1 MLLQSP
7 IASIFIIYSKPY
19 SLYYQLLNNS
29 TIFNMEKDIDIII
42 YGATGFTG
50 KLCVRYFQSLD
61 TMVTWAIAGRNLTK
75 LQKVAEDNQAKVE
88 ILVADSD
95 DEVALDTLTSRAKVI
110 LSTAG
115 PFHRYGSKLV
125 ASCVKN
131 SSHYVDITGENFWVK
146 DLIETHH
153 EEAARKGIRI
163 IPSCGFDSIP
173 SDLGTFFAAKSL
185 GKPIRRIESF
195 HSYQGGASGGTLETM
210 FSMGELDLGDDLTNP
225 FLLNPEDSYSYEQKK
240 LSGDRVGI
248 SKKPEIKAWSGPF
261 IMATAN
267 TRVVRRSEALLAL
280 RQESY
285 GSNFTYQEH
294 AYHKSWFSAVSSLVL
309 TGLSVLVLLS
319 PLKRLVKPFLPKPGE
334 GPSETVQEN
343 GWFDCKFIVESED
356 GTKSV
361 FNMSGKGDPGYKV
374 TSKLV
379 SECALCLTE
388 DANSL
393 PGGSEYGGVLTS
405 ASGLGQS
412 LITRLK
418 KVGITFKG
426 PL

>member
-1 MLLQSP
+1 MD
-7 IASIFIIYSKPY
+7 
-19 SLYYQLLNNS
+19 
-29 TIFNMEKDIDIII
+29 KDIDIII

-50 KLCVRYFQSLD
+50 QLCVKYFQSLE
-61 TMVTWAIAGRNLTK
+61 TQAKWAIAGRNQEK
-75 LQKVAEDNQAKVE
+75 LRKVAEENLAEVE
-88 ILVADSD
+88 ILIADSD
-95 DEVALDTLTSRAKVI
+95 DEVALDNLTLRAKVI

-131 SSHYVDITGENFWVK
+131 NTHYVDITGENFWVK
-146 DLIETHH
+146 GLIENHH

-173 SDLGTFFAAKSL
+173 SDLGAFFAAKSL
-185 GKPIRRIESF
+185 GKPIKRIESF
-195 HSYQGGASGGTLETM
+195 HSYEGGASGGTLETM

-225 FLLNPEDSYSYEQKK
+225 FLLNPEDSYSNEQKQ

-294 AYHKSWFSAVSSLVL
+294 AYHKSWLSAVSSLLL

-334 GPSETVQEN
+334 GPSEAVQEN
-343 GWFDCKFIVESED
+343 GWFDCKFIAESED

-361 FNMSGKGDPGYKV
+361 FNMHGKGDPGYKV

-379 SECALCLTE
+379 SECALCLIE
-388 DANSL
+388 DIEEL
-393 PGGSEYGGVLTS
+393 PGGRGYGGVLTS
-405 ASGLGQS
+405 ASGLGHS
-412 LITRLK
+412 LISRLT
-418 KVGITFKG
+418 KVGIDFKG

>member
-1 MLLQSP
+1 MD
-7 IASIFIIYSKPY
+7 
-19 SLYYQLLNNS
+19 
-29 TIFNMEKDIDIII
+29 KDIDIII

-50 KLCVRYFQSLD
+50 QLCVKYFQSLE
-61 TMVTWAIAGRNLTK
+61 TQVKWAIAGRNQEK
-75 LQKVAEDNQAKVE
+75 LRKVAEENLSEVE
-88 ILVADSD
+88 ILIADSD
-95 DEVALDTLTSRAKVI
+95 DEVALDNLTLRAKVI

-131 SSHYVDITGENFWVK
+131 NTHYVDITGENFWVK
-146 DLIETHH
+146 GLIENHH

-185 GKPIRRIESF
+185 GKPIKRIESF
-195 HSYQGGASGGTLETM
+195 HSYEGGASGGTLETM

-225 FLLNPEDSYSYEQKK
+225 FLLNPEDSYSNEQKQ

-294 AYHKSWFSAVSSLVL
+294 AYHKSWLSAVSSLLL

-334 GPSETVQEN
+334 GPSEAVQEN
-343 GWFDCKFIVESED
+343 GWFDCKFIAESED

-361 FNMSGKGDPGYKV
+361 FNMHGKGDPGYKV

-379 SECALCLTE
+379 SECALCLIE
-388 DANSL
+388 DIEEL
-393 PGGSEYGGVLTS
+393 PGGREYGGVLTS
-405 ASGLGQS
+405 ASGLGHS
-412 LITRLK
+412 LISRLTK
-418 KVGITFKG
+418 AGIDFKG

>member
-1 MLLQSP
+1 
-7 IASIFIIYSKPY
+7 
-19 SLYYQLLNNS
+19 
-29 TIFNMEKDIDIII
+29 MEKDIDIIV

-50 KLCVRYFQSLD
+50 KLCVKYFQSLD
-61 TMVTWAIAGRNLTK
+61 TTVTWAIAGRNLTK
-75 LQKVAEDNQAKVE
+75 LKKVAEDNQTKVE
-88 ILVADSD
+88 ILIADSD
-95 DEVALDTLTSRAKVI
+95 DTTALDHLTSRARVI
-110 LSTAG
+110 LSTTG
-115 PFHRYGSKLV
+115 PFHRYGTKLV

-131 SSHYVDITGENFWVK
+131 STHYVDITGENFWVK
-146 DLIETHH
+146 GLIETHH

-225 FLLNPEDSYSYEQKK
+225 FLLNPENSYSNEQKK

-294 AYHKSWFSAVSSLVL
+294 AFHKSWFSAASSLLL

-334 GPSETVQEN
+334 GPSETVQDN

-356 GTKSV
+356 GKKSV
-361 FNMSGKGDPGYKV
+361 FNMHGQGDPGYKV

-379 SECALCLTE
+379 SECALCLIE
-388 DANSL
+388 DLDEL
-393 PGGSEYGGVLTS
+393 PGGNGYGGVLTS
-405 ASGLGQS
+405 ASGLGHS
-412 LITRLK
+412 LISRLT
-418 KVGITFKG
+418 KVGIDFKG

>member
-1 MLLQSP
+1 
-7 IASIFIIYSKPY
+7 
-19 SLYYQLLNNS
+19 
-29 TIFNMEKDIDIII
+29 MEKDIDIII

-61 TMVTWAIAGRNLTK
+61 TMVTWAIAGRNLKK

>member
-1 MLLQSP
+1 MD
-7 IASIFIIYSKPY
+7 
-19 SLYYQLLNNS
+19 
-29 TIFNMEKDIDIII
+29 KDIDIII

-50 KLCVRYFQSLD
+50 QLCVKYFQSLE
-61 TMVTWAIAGRNLTK
+61 TQVKWAIAGRNQEK
-75 LQKVAEDNQAKVE
+75 LRKVAEENLAEVE
-88 ILVADSD
+88 ILIADSD
-95 DEVALDTLTSRAKVI
+95 DEVALDNLTLRAKVI

-131 SSHYVDITGENFWVK
+131 NTHYVDITGENFWVK
-146 DLIETHH
+146 GLIENHH

-185 GKPIRRIESF
+185 GKPIKRIESF
-195 HSYQGGASGGTLETM
+195 HSYEGGASGGTLETM

-225 FLLNPEDSYSYEQKK
+225 FLLNPEDSYSNEQKQ

-294 AYHKSWFSAVSSLVL
+294 AYHKSWLSAVSSLLL

-334 GPSETVQEN
+334 GPSEAVQEN
-343 GWFDCKFIVESED
+343 GWFDCKFIAESED

-361 FNMSGKGDPGYKV
+361 FNMHGKGDPGYKV

-379 SECALCLTE
+379 SECALCLIE
-388 DANSL
+388 DIEEL
-393 PGGSEYGGVLTS
+393 PGGRGYGGVLTS
-405 ASGLGQS
+405 ASGLGHS
-412 LITRLK
+412 LISRLTK
-418 KVGITFKG
+418 AGIDFNG

>member
-1 MLLQSP
+1 
-7 IASIFIIYSKPY
+7 
-19 SLYYQLLNNS
+19 
-29 TIFNMEKDIDIII
+29 MEKDIDIII

-61 TMVTWAIAGRNLTK
+61 TTVTWAIAGRNLTK

-131 SSHYVDITGENFWVK
+131 NSHYVDITGENFWVK
-146 DLIETHH
+146 GLIETHH
-153 EEAARKGIRI
+153 EEATRKGIRI

-185 GKPIRRIESF
+185 GKPIKRIESF
-195 HSYQGGASGGTLETM
+195 HSYEGGASGGTLETM
-210 FSMGELDLGDDLTNP
+210 FSMGELDLGDDFTNP
-225 FLLNPEDSYSYEQKK
+225 FLLNPQDSYSNEQKQ

-248 SKKPEIKAWSGPF
+248 SKKPEIKAWTGPF

-267 TRVVRRSEALLAL
+267 TRVVRRSEALLAM

-334 GPSETVQEN
+334 GPSEAVQEN

-405 ASGLGQS
+405 ASGLGQP

>member
-1 MLLQSP
+1 MD
-7 IASIFIIYSKPY
+7 
-19 SLYYQLLNNS
+19 
-29 TIFNMEKDIDIII
+29 KDIDIII

-50 KLCVRYFQSLD
+50 QLCVKYFQSLE
-61 TMVTWAIAGRNLTK
+61 TQVKWAIAGRNQEK
-75 LQKVAEDNQAKVE
+75 LRKVAEENLSEVE
-88 ILVADSD
+88 ILIADSD
-95 DEVALDTLTSRAKVI
+95 DEVALDNLTLRAKVI

-131 SSHYVDITGENFWVK
+131 NTHYVDITGENFWVK
-146 DLIETHH
+146 GLIENHH

-185 GKPIRRIESF
+185 GKPIKRIESF
-195 HSYQGGASGGTLETM
+195 HSYEGGASGGTLETM

-225 FLLNPEDSYSYEQKK
+225 FLLNPEDSYSNEQKQ

-294 AYHKSWFSAVSSLVL
+294 AYHKSWLSAVSSLLL

-334 GPSETVQEN
+334 GPSEAVQEN
-343 GWFDCKFIVESED
+343 GWFDCKFIAESED

-361 FNMSGKGDPGYKV
+361 FNMHGKGDPGYKV

-379 SECALCLTE
+379 SECALCLIE
-388 DANSL
+388 DIEEL
-393 PGGSEYGGVLTS
+393 PGGRGYGGVLTS
-405 ASGLGQS
+405 ASGLGHS
-412 LITRLK
+412 LISRLTK
-418 KVGITFKG
+418 AGIDFKG

>member
-1 MLLQSP
+1 
-7 IASIFIIYSKPY
+7 
-19 SLYYQLLNNS
+19 
-29 TIFNMEKDIDIII
+29 MEKDIDIII

-61 TMVTWAIAGRNLTK
+61 TTVTWAIAGRNLTK

-131 SSHYVDITGENFWVK
+131 NSHYVDITGENFWVK
-146 DLIETHH
+146 GLIETHH
-153 EEAARKGIRI
+153 EEATRKGIRI

-185 GKPIRRIESF
+185 GKPIKRIESF
-195 HSYQGGASGGTLETM
+195 HSYEGGASGGTLETM

-225 FLLNPEDSYSYEQKK
+225 FLLNPQDSYSNEQKQ

-267 TRVVRRSEALLAL
+267 TRVVRRSEALLAM

-334 GPSETVQEN
+334 GPSEAVQEN

-356 GTKSV
+356 GIKSV

>member
-1 MLLQSP
+1 MD
-7 IASIFIIYSKPY
+7 
-19 SLYYQLLNNS
+19 
-29 TIFNMEKDIDIII
+29 KDIDIII

-50 KLCVRYFQSLD
+50 QLCVKYFQSLE
-61 TMVTWAIAGRNLTK
+61 TQAKWAIAGRNQEK
-75 LQKVAEDNQAKVE
+75 LRKVAEENLAEVE
-88 ILVADSD
+88 ILIADSD
-95 DEVALDTLTSRAKVI
+95 DEVALDNLTLRAKVI

-131 SSHYVDITGENFWVK
+131 NTHYVDITGENFWVK
-146 DLIETHH
+146 GLIENHH

-185 GKPIRRIESF
+185 GKPIKRIESF
-195 HSYQGGASGGTLETM
+195 HSYEGGASGGTLETM

-225 FLLNPEDSYSYEQKK
+225 FLLNPEDSYSNEQKQ

-294 AYHKSWFSAVSSLVL
+294 AYHKSWLSAVSSLLL

-343 GWFDCKFIVESED
+343 GWFDCKFIAESED
-356 GTKSV
+356 GMKSV
-361 FNMSGKGDPGYKV
+361 FNMHGKGDPGYKV

-379 SECALCLTE
+379 SECALCLME
-388 DANSL
+388 DADSL

-405 ASGLGQS
+405 ASGLGQP
-412 LITRLK
+412 LISRLK

-426 PL
+426 PI